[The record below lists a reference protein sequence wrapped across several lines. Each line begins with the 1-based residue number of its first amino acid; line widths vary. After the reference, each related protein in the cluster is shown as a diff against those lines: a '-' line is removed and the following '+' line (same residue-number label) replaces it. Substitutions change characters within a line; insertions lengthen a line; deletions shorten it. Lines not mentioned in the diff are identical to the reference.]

1 MVNIGNLI
9 NGEEYKGNGR
19 AQHEVRNPYNGEL
32 VGTVDFA
39 TQEDLL
45 LAIESAQQVFE
56 HTMKKMPAHQRS
68 TILRKSADLL
78 EINGE
83 QFAQILCQE
92 AGKPI
97 RDAHGEV
104 SRAVQV
110 LRFASEEAKRNDG
123 ELIKMDSAVGG
134 EGRIGFSKRVP
145 VGVVAA
151 ITPFNFPLNLVL
163 HKIAPAIA
171 AGCTVVLKPAEKT
184 PLSAMKLV
192 KLMEE
197 AGMPSGVVNVVNG
210 FGVDL
215 VPKLVTHDYVKKV
228 TFTGSG
234 PVGYKI
240 KEMAGNRKVTLEL
253 GSNSPNIV
261 FSDADLDAAV
271 AGMVKGGFAF
281 AGQACISVQ
290 RIYVHRE
297 VYDQFLSK
305 FIPLVKNLQVGDP
318 QLVTTD
324 IGPLIT
330 EDSAV
335 RIESFIQ
342 EAIDQGATVLTG
354 GQRQG
359 AFLQPTVLVDVKPS
373 MTVVCQEVFAPLV
386 TVSPFDTEEEVI
398 ASANNSDFG
407 LQAGVFT
414 SDINRA
420 FRLFEALETGGVWIN
435 EISTLRQDNYPY
447 GGVKLS
453 GIGREGVAS
462 AIEEMTEVK
471 FMGIKLI

>member
-1 MVNIGNLI
+1 VNIGSLI
-9 NGEEYKGNGR
+9 NGRVYTGNGR
-19 AQHEVRNPYNGEL
+19 TEYKVRNPYNGEL
-32 VGTVDFA
+32 VGSVDFA
-39 TQEDLL
+39 TQEDLV
-45 LAIESAQQVFE
+45 LAIETAQQAFE
-56 HTMKKMPAHQRS
+56 QTMKKMPAHQRS

-78 EINGE
+78 ESRGSE
-83 QFAQILCQE
+83 FAQLLCQE

-97 RDAHGEV
+97 RDAQGEV
-104 SRAVQV
+104 GRAVQV
-110 LRFASEEAKRNDG
+110 LRFASEEAKRNNG

-134 EGRIGFSKRVP
+134 EGRIGFAKRIP
-145 VGVVAA
+145 IGVVAA

-192 KLMEE
+192 QLMEE
-197 AGMPSGVVNVVNG
+197 AGLPAGVVNVVNG
-210 FGVDL
+210 LGADL
-215 VPKLVTHDYVKKV
+215 VPKLVTHKHVKKV

-261 FSDADLDAAV
+261 FPDGDIDAAV
-271 AGMVKGGFAF
+271 AGMVKGGFGF

-290 RIYVHRE
+290 RIYVHHE
-297 VYDQFLSK
+297 VYGLFLDR
-305 FIPLVKNLQVGDP
+305 FVPLVKKLQAGDP
-318 QLVTTD
+318 VLETTD
-324 IGPLIT
+324 VGPLIT
-330 EDSAV
+330 EEAAIRVESWILEAV
-335 RIESFIQ
+335 N
-342 EAIDQGATVLTG
+342 QGAKVLAG
-354 GQRQG
+354 GQRKG
-359 AFLQPTVLVDVKPS
+359 AILQPTVLVDVQPS
-373 MTVVCQEVFAPLV
+373 MKVVNEEVFAPVV
-386 TVSPFDTEEEVI
+386 TVIPFETEEEVI
-398 ASANNSDFG
+398 AAANKSDYG

-420 FRLFEALETGGVWIN
+420 FRFFEALETGGVWIN
-435 EISTLRQDNYPY
+435 EISTVRQDNYPY
-447 GGVKLS
+447 GGIKMS

-471 FMGIKLI
+471 FMGIKLS